1 VWIHAKEP
9 ADEATRCDRAL
20 RVDTRCLQTRPRT
33 WASAGAS
40 IIATGRSPS
49 PRCRYA
55 QYTTVDG
62 NSFVAPK
69 EWSIETKG
77 PATLLLAPEE
87 GSRIALVDVAGAN
100 ADAAVAAAWQAYDPN
115 AKWPLKVT
123 SDRPGRDGW
132 EETRNYAYETSAND
146 QRSVFARAFRKGE
159 RWTVAIYDMQNATAE
174 KRSSQVGLIFDRLMP
189 KGHSRESFAG
199 KTAHK
204 LDDAHVAQIKEFV
217 EDARKALDVPGVGIG
232 LIQDGKVVFADGFG
246 VREIGK
252 PAKIDGNTSFMIASN
267 TKAMTTLM
275 LAKLV
280 AQGKFTWDTPVTKI
294 FPSFKLGNAD
304 TTKQVLVKH
313 LICACTGLPRQDMEW
328 LLESE
333 NATPESVMKTLGTMQ
348 PTSKFGELFQYSN
361 PMAAAA
367 GYAGGHVAY
376 PDKEI
381 GAAYDAAMQS
391 LVFDPL
397 GMKATTFDYAKALR
411 GNHATPHGTDVDGDT
426 AIASMDLN
434 YTILPARPAGA
445 AWSTVND
452 VLRYVQMEL
461 DRGMFKDGRYIAE
474 APLLERRKPQVALG
488 NDVTYGMGLMVDKTW
503 GVPVV
508 YHGGDMV
515 GFHSNMMWLPEHGV
529 GAVILT
535 NSDPGVYMRGP
546 FLRRLLEVLFDG
558 NAEAADNLQAQAK
571 QLKDAIAAE
580 RKRLTVPADTTESG
594 KLAKQYRSDEL
605 GTIAVSHKDKTTWF
619 DFGGWKSEV
628 ATRKNDDGTLSFM
641 TISPGVDGFEF
652 VVADAAGAKALVLRD
667 AQHEYKFAE
676 AK

>member
-1 VWIHAKEP
+1 MKHVVVIALSALTLVACKRAPEPEPSPPPSSSSLEP
-9 ADEATRCDRAL
+9 AGPQVLAA
-20 RVDTRCLQTRPRT
+20 DT
-33 WASAGAS
+33 
-40 IIATGRSPS
+40 PS
-49 PRCRYA
+49 
-55 QYTTVDG
+55 TTADG

-77 PATLLLAPEE
+77 PATVLLPPEA
-87 GSRIALVDVAGAN
+87 GSKVALIDVAGAN
-100 ADAAVAAAWQAYDPN
+100 ADAAVAAAWQAYDAN
-115 AKWPLKVT
+115 AKWPLKVA

-132 EETRNYAYETSAND
+132 EEMRNYAYETSAND
-146 QRSVFARAFRKGE
+146 QRTVFARAFRKGE
-159 RWTVAIYDMQNATAE
+159 RWTVAIFDMANATSE

-204 LDDAHVAQIKEFV
+204 LDDARLGQLKDFV
-217 EDARKALDVPGVGIG
+217 EDARKTLDVPGVGIG
-232 LIQDGKVVFADGFG
+232 LIQDGKVVFAGGFG
-246 VREIGK
+246 VRELGK
-252 PAKIDGNTSFMIASN
+252 PTKVDGNTSFMIASN

-280 AQGKFTWDTPVTKI
+280 AQKKFTWDTPVTEI
-294 FPSFKLGNAD
+294 LPSFKLGNDD

-328 LLESE
+328 LFESE

-381 GAAYDAAMQS
+381 GAAYDVAMQS

-397 GMKATTFDYAKALR
+397 GMKSTTFDYTKALR
-411 GNHATPHGTDVDGDT
+411 GNHATPHGTNVDGET

-445 AWSTVND
+445 AWSTVSD
-452 VLRYVQMEL
+452 VLHYVQMEL
-461 DRGMFKDGRYIAE
+461 NRGMLKNGRYIDE
-474 APLLERRKPQVALG
+474 TTLLERRKPQVALG
-488 NDVTYGMGLMVDKTW
+488 NDVTYGMGLMVDQTW
-503 GVPVV
+503 GIPVV

-558 NAEAADNLQAQAK
+558 NPEAADNLNAQAK

-580 RKRLTVPADTTESG
+580 RKRLTVPADPSQTV
-594 KLAKQYRSDEL
+594 KLAKQYRSEEL
-605 GTIAVSHKDKTTWF
+605 GTIAVSQKDRSTWF

-628 ATRKNDDGTLSFM
+628 ATRKNDDGTLSYM

-652 VVADAAGAKALVLRD
+652 VVADTPGTKSLVLRD

-676 AK
+676 GK